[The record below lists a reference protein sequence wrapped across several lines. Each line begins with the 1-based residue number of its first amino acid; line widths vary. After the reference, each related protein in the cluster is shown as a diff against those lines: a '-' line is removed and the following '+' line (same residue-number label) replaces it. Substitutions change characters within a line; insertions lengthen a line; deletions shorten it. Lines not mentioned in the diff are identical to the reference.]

1 MKIEK
6 EAGFTLVELLTVV
19 AIIGVLSGIIAM
31 NMMAEV
37 KKSVVK
43 EATMQLY
50 SDLKKCRVDAMTR
63 TSNTSN
69 SRGFGFQFSN
79 ATTYQTFEF
88 NDVIE
93 VPVNAL
99 DAYHYGNISS
109 TDTVTETLN
118 PVTVTVP
125 NNVQVSIASGTLTD
139 PLLFDRRGWL
149 RDASWS
155 PVSDGT
161 FILQRT
167 GADPRCVVLSTSQI
181 RQGAWNGTACISN

>member
-50 SDLKKCRVDAMTR
+50 SDLKKSRVDAMTNGGIAS
-63 TSNTSN
+63 T
-69 SRGFGFQFSN
+69 RGFGFF
-79 ATTYQTFEF
+79 F
-88 NDVIE
+88 NDATSYTLFRFDDAD
-93 VPVNAL
+93 NDYTL
-99 DAYHYGNISS
+99 DSGESINPNGG
-109 TDTVTETLN
+109 TLQ
-118 PVTVTVP
+118 VVAVP
-125 NNVQVSIASGTLTD
+125 NDVQVSVNSGTLTA
-139 PLLFDRRGWL
+139 PVLFDRRGWL

-155 PVSDGT
+155 PVSGGT